1 MSKWVP
7 VIAGLVV
14 LATSDAFAQG
24 MGGGCPPAGGGNQ
37 QGGGNQP
44 GGMVGGGNQ
53 QGGGNSSPC
62 DPSQMGANMG
72 CPWPDCVDMQAIMQA
87 CQNNNSNCED
97 MMDDCQQTMDE
108 CDQYSDCPFGEG
120 MDDCDNSWV
129 DQCGN

>member
-7 VIAGLVV
+7 FIACLVVIAS
-14 LATSDAFAQG
+14 SDAFAQG
-24 MGGGCPPAGGGNQ
+24 MSGGCPPAGGGNQ
-37 QGGGNQP
+37 QGGMMG
-44 GGMVGGGNQ
+44 GGGN
-53 QGGGNSSPC
+53 NSPC

-87 CQNNNSNCED
+87 CQNNNSNCDDMMNDCED
-97 MMDDCQQTMDE
+97 MMDDCQQMMEE

-120 MDDCDNSWV
+120 MDNCDNSWV